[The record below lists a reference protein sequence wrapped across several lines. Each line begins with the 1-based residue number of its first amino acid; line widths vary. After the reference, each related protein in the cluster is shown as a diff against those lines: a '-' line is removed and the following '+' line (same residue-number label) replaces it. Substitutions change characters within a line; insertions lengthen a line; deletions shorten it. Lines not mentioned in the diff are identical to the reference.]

1 MLDTNRCNDVP
12 FLPEFYPSWM
22 KDSFLYFEKNFNFFV
37 NNSLDLPPQM
47 LKIIQK
53 ALFPGRRIRPILYC
67 SFWKDIHQQYPKNKK
82 LFPAIALE
90 LFHSASIIIDDIV
103 DEDDVRRNKQALYKL
118 FGIGNAV
125 IISHLLISVG
135 YKQLVQSTNS
145 INLTKYWTFSY
156 ESAAVGEF
164 IDVNKIEEM
173 SIEEQIKNSL
183 NKTVSFFHFIGICLN
198 EFSNV
203 HDDIVKL
210 CEIIG
215 RCFQISNDIYDLYDI
230 DGNSRHDIEK
240 PYRLNYSYL
249 VSCLVKEKIIDKEA
263 LMKPLYFDEIHS
275 IAIKM
280 REKLGCRSEVI
291 TPIIHSALQELKKL
305 DLSINIKNHAEDF
318 LILLKKSDFWRHIH
332 ETKKR
337 NDN

>member
-1 MLDTNRCNDVP
+1 MLDTYQCNGVP
-12 FLPEFYPSWM
+12 SLPEFYPSWM
-22 KDSFLYFEKNFNFFV
+22 KDSFRYFEKNFNFTV
-37 NNSLDLPPQM
+37 NNSLDLPSQM
-47 LKIIQK
+47 LNIVQK

-67 SFWKDIHQQYPKNKK
+67 SFWKDIHHKYPENKK

-103 DEDDVRRNKQALYKL
+103 DEDEVRRNKHALYRI

-125 IISHLLISVG
+125 IVSHFLISAG
-135 YKQLVQSTNS
+135 YKQLLQSTNS
-145 INLTKYWTFSY
+145 RDLTKYWTYSY

-173 SIEEQIKNSL
+173 SIEEQVKNSL
-183 NKTVSFFHFIGICLN
+183 LKTENFFLFIGNCLHV
-198 EFSNV
+198 FSDV

-210 CEIIG
+210 FGIIG
-215 RCFQISNDIYDLYDI
+215 RCFQISNDIYDLYNI
-230 DGNSRHDIEK
+230 DGNSRHSIEK

-249 VSCLVKEKIIDKEA
+249 VTRLVKEKILKEEV
-263 LMKPLYFDEIHS
+263 LLKPIYKDEIHR
-275 IAIKM
+275 IAM
-280 REKLGCRSEVI
+280 RTRDKLGRRSEVI
-291 TPIIHSALQELKKL
+291 TPIIHSALQELKGL
-305 DLSINIKNHAEDF
+305 NLSINIKNHAEDF
-318 LILLKKSDFWRHIH
+318 LILLKKSNFWRHIH